1 MVVIPLVESLHLI
14 VILPKM
20 EVLLSVGN
28 RLLAVAILLVKVPH
42 QIRVLSR
49 TKILFSVNLPLEG
62 VLNLVVAIVFQEPM
76 EAV

>member
-62 VLNLVVAIVFQEPM
+62 VLNLVVATVFLEPM